1 MTTSTSPRTAPG
13 APGSPARDASWL
25 LRTVLRT
32 DSVSTA
38 VFAVL
43 MLVES
48 ALTATPLG
56 MPREL
61 AIVSGC
67 GMVCGAVAFRVLAR
81 MPVLPPRLVAGAIA
95 LNAVCGVAFAV
106 LACTD
111 VVPLTGGF
119 GRLFLGAGA
128 VIVAVFAD
136 LEYVGLRRVHR
147 SARARA
153 RTA

>member
-13 APGSPARDASWL
+13 TPKSPARDASWL

-32 DSVSTA
+32 DSLSTA
-38 VFAVL
+38 AFAVL

-56 MPREL
+56 MPRAL
-61 AIVSGC
+61 AVVSGC
-67 GMVCGAVAFRVLAR
+67 GMVCGAVAFWLLAR
-81 MPVLPPRLVAGAIA
+81 MPVLPPRLVAAAIA

-106 LACTD
+106 LACTGL
-111 VVPLTGGF
+111 VPLTGF
-119 GRLFLGAGA
+119 GRVFLGAGA
-128 VIVAVFAD
+128 LIVAVFAD
-136 LEYVGLRRVHR
+136 LEYLGLRRIRR
-147 SARARA
+147 SAQARV